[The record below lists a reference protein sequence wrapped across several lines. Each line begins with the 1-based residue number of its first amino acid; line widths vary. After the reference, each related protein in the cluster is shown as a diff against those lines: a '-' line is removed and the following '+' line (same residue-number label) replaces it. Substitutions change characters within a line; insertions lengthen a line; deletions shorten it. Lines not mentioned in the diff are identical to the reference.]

1 MTDRAEEADKAAE
14 AAETSAPDY
23 DEAAIGGHGAIV
35 PASGIAGRSLTL
47 VIAIMSFLSCLTIG
61 SVMLVW
67 TSVESWRE
75 AVVSEVTIQVVPSE
89 GAAIEDV
96 LAEARAA
103 AAATAGV
110 ADARVI
116 DLAETARLLEPWL
129 GEQPNLSE
137 LPVPRLIAVRLA
149 PDQAVDLDPLRLAL
163 ATLPGATLEDHTVWR
178 DQLGAMGRLLIGVGV
193 TLLVLILAAT
203 TLTVVF
209 ATRGAMAGNR
219 DTVRV
224 LDLVGAGRD
233 FIAAE
238 FQRHFLSPRPARRAL
253 WRRDGGRR
261 LPPRPLGQ
269 PRRRHVRRADLPPL
283 RHLLDR
289 LARLSGAWRGGRAR
303 LGDDG
308 RHIPADG
315 AALSRRDGWRRVTP
329 SLDLRHTAPLR
340 RPGLGF
346 GSAYVE
352 PRRPSGPVPARL
364 PGARPYLSPSVCQ
377 SSCQSLL
384 PVLLPRPVHAR

>member
-1 MTDRAEEADKAAE
+1 MTDQVDEEAE
-14 AAETSAPDY
+14 AAGTSAPDY

-110 ADARVI
+110 AEARVI

-238 FQRHFLSPRPARRAL
+238 FQRHFLSLGLRGGLYGGVTAAIVFL
-253 WRRDGGRR
+253 LAHWASRDAGT
-261 LPPRPLGQ
+261 
-269 PRRRHVRRADLPPL
+269 
-283 RHLLDR
+283 
-289 LARLSGAWRGGRAR
+289 SGAQISLLFGTFSIGWPGYLALGAVVALVSAMTAVTSR
-303 LGDDG
+303 LTALRYLDET
-308 RHIPADG
+308 DG
-315 AALSRRDGWRRVTP
+315 AA
-329 SLDLRHTAPLR
+329 
-340 RPGLGF
+340 
-346 GSAYVE
+346 
-352 PRRPSGPVPARL
+352 
-364 PGARPYLSPSVCQ
+364 
-377 SSCQSLL
+377 
-384 PVLLPRPVHAR
+384 